1 MFDSLGFRLYLKNTV
16 IIMKKQY
23 LFFFCSALI
32 GSAFSQTFSDN
43 FDSYA
48 VGDNLAAKSAVWETW
63 SSPSGGADDVKVT
76 NAKAK
81 SGSNSI
87 YFQSTAANGGPSDVV
102 LPFGGMRTNGQFSL
116 KMSMNVDAGKN
127 AYFNFQEQATVGKGY
142 TIDVYFMEDKTL
154 NINNAVAGNL
164 LSVTYPQGQWFDF
177 ELKIDLN
184 TNTWDLYIDGAKVGA
199 FQNATRSLAS
209 MDLFPINGSSYYVD
223 DVSYNYTAY
232 TPTTKNA
239 SVTYIGNVM
248 GFLAGASVVPTLE
261 IRNLGTSTITEA
273 EVSIKY
279 NGNTLN
285 KKLTG
290 LSIASN
296 GLYSTN
302 FDGPLTIVG
311 GLADVVGSIVSVN
324 GSKDDNA
331 NDDNKTISINPIV
344 PAKGKLV
351 IGEEATGTWCQWCPR
366 GAVALKTMHDKY
378 AGFFQGIAVHNNDP
392 MMNPYYNASMA
403 PKISGYPSALVD
415 RGTKMDPSAMGGDFI
430 KRIQVAPKGVMDIAA
445 KYDASTKIMS
455 VSVETTIQS
464 DISGDFR
471 IACAIVEDD
480 VTGTTSGYNQSNAY
494 AGGGSGVMGGFEK
507 LPNPVPASQMV
518 YDHVGRLIAP
528 TFSGLPNAFGT
539 SATAGQK
546 FVHNF
551 SFEMDPSWD
560 MMQLHIV
567 SMFIDKTGMID
578 NGGSIPFTDARNKT
592 YKDGTAVLA
601 TQSLNGPDTRLALQ
615 PNPSSNQF
623 DVAVFGPIGANS
635 QLEVIDMQGKVVYRA
650 ETVSNKLTIPVKDW
664 SNGIYMVRLLDNGQ
678 VFQQKFIKN

>member
-1 MFDSLGFRLYLKNTV
+1 
-16 IIMKKQY
+16 MKKQY
-23 LFFFCSALI
+23 LFILCTALI
-32 GSAFSQTFSDN
+32 GNSFGQTFSDN
-43 FDSYA
+43 FDTYA

-63 SSPSGGADDVKVT
+63 SGPNGGADDVKIT

-102 LPFGGMRTNGQFSL
+102 LPFGGMRTTGQFSL
-116 KMSMNVDAGKN
+116 KMAMNVDAGKN
-127 AYFNFQEQATVGKGY
+127 AYFNFQEQTTVGKGY

-154 NINNAVAGNL
+154 NINNASAGNL
-164 LSVTYPQGQWFDF
+164 LSVSYPQGQWFDF
-177 ELKIDLN
+177 ELKVDLN
-184 TNTWDLYIDGAKVGA
+184 TNTWDLYIDGTKVGA
-199 FQNATRSLAS
+199 FQNATRALSS
-209 MDLFPINGSSYYVD
+209 MDLFPINGSSFYID
-223 DVSYNYTAY
+223 DVSYSYTAY
-232 TPTTKNA
+232 SSTTKNA
-239 SVTYIGNVM
+239 SVTYIGNVI
-248 GFLAGASVVPTLE
+248 GFLAGASVVPSVE

-279 NGNTLN
+279 NGNTLS

-290 LSIASN
+290 ISVAAN

-302 FDGPLTIVG
+302 FDSPITIVG
-311 GLADVVGSIVSVN
+311 GTGDVVASIVTVN
-324 GSKDDNA
+324 GSADDNA
-331 NDDNKTISINPIV
+331 NDNSKTITINPIV

-366 GAVALKTMHDKY
+366 GAVALKNMHDKY

-392 MMNPYYNASMA
+392 MMNPYYNASIA

-430 KRIQVAPKGVMDIAA
+430 KRIQIAPKGVMDIAA
-445 KYDASTKIMS
+445 KYDATTRIMN
-455 VSVETTIQS
+455 VSVETTIES

-480 VTGTTSGYNQSNAY
+480 VTGTASGYNQSNAY

-528 TFSGLPNAFGT
+528 TFSGLPNAFGA

-546 FVHNF
+546 FIHNF
-551 SFEMDPSWD
+551 NFEIDPSWD
-560 MMQLHIV
+560 LTQIHLV

-578 NGGSIPFTDARNKT
+578 NGGSIAYSEAIKKA
-592 YKDGTAVLA
+592 YKEGTAVLA
-601 TQSLNGPDTRLALQ
+601 TQTLNGPDTRFSLQ

-623 DVAVFGPIGANS
+623 DVAVFGPIGANN
-635 QLEVIDMQGKVVYRA
+635 QLEVIDMQGKVVFH
-650 ETVSNKLTIPVKDW
+650 SNSVNNKITIPVTDW
-664 SNGIYMVRLLDNGQ
+664 SAGIYMVRLFDNGQ
-678 VFQQKFIKN
+678 VFQKKFIKN

>member
-1 MFDSLGFRLYLKNTV
+1 
-16 IIMKKQY
+16 MKKQY
-23 LFFFCSALI
+23 LFILCTALI
-32 GSAFSQTFSDN
+32 GNSFGQTFSDN
-43 FDSYA
+43 FDTYA

-63 SSPSGGADDVKVT
+63 SGPNGGADDVKIT

-102 LPFGGMRTNGQFSL
+102 LPFGGMRTTGQFSL
-116 KMSMNVDAGKN
+116 KMAMNVDAGKN
-127 AYFNFQEQATVGKGY
+127 AYFNFQEQTTVGKGY

-154 NINNAVAGNL
+154 NINNASAGNL
-164 LSVTYPQGQWFDF
+164 LSVSYPQGQWFDF
-177 ELKIDLN
+177 ELKVDLN
-184 TNTWDLYIDGAKVGA
+184 TNTWDLYIDGTKVGA
-199 FQNATRSLAS
+199 FQNATRALSS
-209 MDLFPINGSSYYVD
+209 MDLFPINGSSFYID
-223 DVSYNYTAY
+223 DVSYSYTAY
-232 TPTTKNA
+232 SSTTKNA
-239 SVTYIGNVM
+239 SVTYIGNVI
-248 GFLAGASVVPTLE
+248 GFLAGANVVPSVE

-279 NGNTLN
+279 NGNTLS
-285 KKLTG
+285 KKLIG
-290 LSIASN
+290 ISVAAN

-302 FDGPLTIVG
+302 FDSPITIVG
-311 GLADVVGSIVSVN
+311 GTGDVVASIVTVN
-324 GSKDDNA
+324 GSADDNA
-331 NDDNKTISINPIV
+331 NDNSKTITINPIV

-366 GAVALKTMHDKY
+366 GAVALKNMHDKY
-378 AGFFQGIAVHNNDP
+378 TGFFQGIAVHNNDP
-392 MMNPYYNASMA
+392 MMNPYYNASIA

-430 KRIQVAPKGVMDIAA
+430 KRIQIAPKGVMDIAA
-445 KYDASTKIMS
+445 KYDATTRIMN
-455 VSVETTIQS
+455 VSVETTIES

-480 VTGTTSGYNQSNAY
+480 VTGTASGYNQSNAY

-528 TFSGLPNAFGT
+528 TFSGLPNAFGA

-546 FVHNF
+546 FIHNF
-551 SFEMDPSWD
+551 NFEIDPSWD
-560 MMQLHIV
+560 LTQIHLV

-578 NGGSIPFTDARNKT
+578 NGGSIAYSEAIKKA
-592 YKDGTAVLA
+592 YKEGTAVLA
-601 TQSLNGPDTRLALQ
+601 TQTLNGPDTRFSLQ

-623 DVAVFGPIGANS
+623 EVAFFGPIGANS
-635 QLEVIDMQGKVVYRA
+635 QLEVIDMQGKVVFH
-650 ETVSNKLTIPVKDW
+650 SNSVNNKITIPVSNW
-664 SNGIYMVRLLDNGQ
+664 SAGMYMVRLLDNGQ
-678 VFQQKFIKN
+678 VFQKKFIKN

>member
-1 MFDSLGFRLYLKNTV
+1 
-16 IIMKKQY
+16 MKKQY
-23 LFFFCSALI
+23 LMIFCTALT
-32 GSAFSQTFSDN
+32 GSTFGQSFSDN
-43 FDSYA
+43 FDAYA
-48 VGDNLAAKSAVWETW
+48 VGDNLAAKSTVWETW
-63 SSPSGGADDVKVT
+63 SGPNGGADDVKVT
-76 NAKAK
+76 NTKAK

-87 YFQSTAANGGPSDVV
+87 YFQSTAANGGPADVV

-116 KMSMNVDAGKN
+116 KMAMNVDAGKN
-127 AYFNFQEQATVGKGY
+127 AYFNFQEQTTVGKGY

-154 NINNAVAGNL
+154 NINNATAGNL
-164 LSVTYPQGQWFDF
+164 LSVAYPQGQWFEF

-184 TNTWDLYIDGAKVGA
+184 TNTWDLYLDGAKVGA
-199 FQNATRSLAS
+199 FQNATRAIAS
-209 MDLFPINGSSYYVD
+209 MDLFPINGSSFYVD
-223 DVSYNYTAY
+223 DVSYSYTAY
-232 TPTTKNA
+232 TSTTKNA
-239 SVTYIGNVM
+239 SVTYIDNVM
-248 GFLAGASVVPTLE
+248 GFLAGANVIPSVE
-261 IRNLGTSTITEA
+261 IRNLGTTTITEA
-273 EVSIKY
+273 EISIKY
-279 NGNTLN
+279 NGITQN
-285 KKLTG
+285 KKLSG
-290 LSIASN
+290 LSLAAN
-296 GLYSTN
+296 GLYSAN
-302 FDGPLTIVG
+302 FDNAITIVG
-311 GLADVVGSIVSVN
+311 GMGDVVASIVTVN
-324 GSKDDNA
+324 GGADDNA
-331 NDDNKTISINPIV
+331 NDNSKTITINPIV

-366 GAVALKTMHDKY
+366 GAVALKNMHDKY
-378 AGFFQGIAVHNNDP
+378 DGFFQGIAVHNNDP
-392 MMNPYYNASMA
+392 MMNPYYNASIA

-430 KRIQVAPKGVMDIAA
+430 KRIQIAPKGVMDIAA
-445 KYDASTKIMS
+445 KYDAATKIMS

-578 NGGSIPFTDARNKT
+578 NGGSIPFIDARNKT

-615 PNPSSNQF
+615 PNPSSTQF